1 MYKVIETL
9 KSGKTNIYFFES
21 RMQYQNHIALS
32 KQYANYKDFEFL
44 KNASYKVEYISDLER

>member
-21 RMQYQNHIALS
+21 RMEYQNHIALL
-32 KQYANYKDFEFL
+32 KQYSNYKDFEFL
-44 KNASYKVEYISDLER
+44 KEASYKVEYISDLER